1 MLIRKISLLLGLALC
16 IAACNTPDSSA
27 HGTSTTAEAVPN
39 TRARQ
44 FLSFGEQI
52 DAEGAIPF
60 AQLTSHMGQAD
71 SMRVKVAGRID
82 EVCQK
87 KGCWIT
93 LTNATDEGEE
103 ELFVKFKDYA
113 FFMPTDAAGQEVVLD
128 GYAFREVTS
137 VDELRH
143 YAEDAGESAEAIAAI
158 TEPQEELKF
167 MASGVLLKTA
177 KQ

>member
-1 MLIRKISLLLGLALC
+1 MFVQKISFLLLVTLMLT
-16 IAACNTPDSSA
+16 ACNVNSQDNSGSQTPA
-27 HGTSTTAEAVPN
+27 TSEMEKAGSEL
-39 TRARQ
+39 
-44 FLSFGEQI
+44 LSFGEKI
-52 DAEGAIPF
+52 EADGAIPF
-60 AQLTSHMGQAD
+60 AQLTSHMGKAD
-71 SMRVKVAGRID
+71 SMRVKVHGQIN

-93 LTNATDEGEE
+93 LTNATADGEE

-113 FFMPTDAAGQEVVLD
+113 FFMPLDASGQEVIMD

-143 YAEDAGESAEAIAAI
+143 YAEDAGESEEAIAAI
-158 TEPQEELKF
+158 TKPREELKF
-167 MASGVLLKTA
+167 MASGVLLMPA